1 MAEIQL
7 TKEERAKKYQT
18 EYKVAHRE
26 QHAQY
31 MKKYVAA
38 SPSIACPCGGA
49 YKGYCA
55 YRHNKTSKHLKFL
68 ETAKAQAEAA
78 KPAEVVAEPIATV
91 DTSLGK
97 LMAEVLAEDFI
108 NTEQLGSLLKLQPKK
123 EVAATEVKKSKKIVI
138 QDMFHVAPAEV
149 IAVEPSTPTV
159 STKRPKPKKTCPA
172 PENVNFVI

>member
-26 QHAQY
+26 QHAKY
-31 MKKYVAA
+31 MKQYVAA

-55 YRHNKTSKHLKFL
+55 YRHNKTAKHLKFL
-68 ETAKAQAEAA
+68 EAAKAQAE
-78 KPAEVVAEPIATV
+78 EVVAEPIAIV

-97 LMAEVLAEDFI
+97 LMTEVLAEDFI
-108 NTEQLGSLLKLQPKK
+108 NTEQLGSLLKLEPKK
-123 EVAATEVKKSKKIVI
+123 EVAATEVKKSKKII
-138 QDMFHVAPAEV
+138 IEDMFHVPPAEV
-149 IAVEPSTPTV
+149 IAVEPSTPAPA
-159 STKRPKPKKTCPA
+159 STKRPKPKKTCPN
-172 PENVNFVI
+172 PEKVNFVI